1 LGNFVLHQPVES
13 ALEDVA
19 QFYEQR
25 TLNQIA
31 NMRGAL
37 SKPKT
42 GLTPKRAL
50 KQEKPMVIS
59 H

>member
-1 LGNFVLHQPVES
+1 VES

>member
-1 LGNFVLHQPVES
+1 VGNFVLRQRVES

-31 NMRGAL
+31 KMRAAL

-42 GLTPKRAL
+42 RLTPKRAL
-50 KQEKPMVIS
+50 KQEK
-59 H
+59 